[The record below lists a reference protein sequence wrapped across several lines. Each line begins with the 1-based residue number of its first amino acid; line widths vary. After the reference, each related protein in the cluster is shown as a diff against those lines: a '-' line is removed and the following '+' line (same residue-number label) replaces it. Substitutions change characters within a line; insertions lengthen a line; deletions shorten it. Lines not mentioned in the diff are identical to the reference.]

1 MNVYTKPFVSP
12 HDLIHNH
19 LTPKGIIFSAPY
31 GVAEAEEYLS
41 RINWYRFKSYLH
53 PFLVT
58 GTKKYIPGTTFSQG
72 VELYYFDCELRELCN
87 KYILRIE
94 VKAKTILDQIITSFT
109 NDPFWYL
116 CDDYFKDTENLPR
129 LRQKIAGDLSYS
141 RMEFAKYYKAN
152 YISPKESW
160 RTSPPFWLAMELMS
174 FDTFVKFANAVD
186 SNKFMYSGKN
196 KLGDVA
202 KQMSAKNYREMISW
216 LLAIKELRNRAS
228 HNARTWNS
236 NYRLPSGF
244 VDNKNALVTDS
255 YLTIPPVKKNK
266 IYLILAT
273 IKLITDNLIKQRNQF
288 STELQELLKKYHNH
302 SYILSGMGFPANW
315 TSDPLWNPK
324 N

>member
-12 HDLIHNH
+12 SALIHTH
-19 LTPKGIIFSAPY
+19 LTPKGVTFSAPY
-31 GVAEAEEYLS
+31 GVVEAEEYLT
-41 RINWYRFKSYLH
+41 RINWYRFKSYMH

-58 GTKKYIPGTTFSQG
+58 GTKNYIPGTTFSQG

-94 VKAKTILDQIITSFT
+94 VKAKTILDQVITSFT

-116 CDDYFKDTENLPR
+116 NDDYFKKKDKLPS
-129 LRQKIAGDLSYS
+129 LRKKIADDLYYS
-141 RMEFAKYYKAN
+141 KMEFAKYYKDN

-160 RTSPPFWLAMELMS
+160 RTAPPFWLATELMS
-174 FDTFVKFANAVD
+174 FDAFVKFAEALD
-186 SNKFMYSGKN
+186 SNKFMHSGTN
-196 KLGDVA
+196 KLGDAA
-202 KQMSAKNYREMISW
+202 KKMNAKNYLEMISW

-228 HNARTWNS
+228 HNSRTWNS

-244 VDNKNALVTDS
+244 VSTNNVLVSGS
-255 YLTIPPVKKNK
+255 YLAIPPSKTNK

-273 IKLITDNLIKQRNQF
+273 IKLISDNLIKPQNNF
-288 STELQELLKKYHNH
+288 YSELQALLNKYHNH

-315 TSDPLWNPK
+315 TSDPIW
-324 N
+324 

>member
-196 KLGDVA
+196 KLGDAA

-228 HNARTWNS
+228 H
-236 NYRLPSGF
+236 
-244 VDNKNALVTDS
+244 
-255 YLTIPPVKKNK
+255 
-266 IYLILAT
+266 
-273 IKLITDNLIKQRNQF
+273 
-288 STELQELLKKYHNH
+288 
-302 SYILSGMGFPANW
+302 
-315 TSDPLWNPK
+315 
-324 N
+324 